1 MQIVTK
7 VPNGKLLKIDLEL
20 QDSKIQKINLRGDFF
35 MYPEEAITDLEDFLL
50 GQSIDKNLSKLI
62 DGFLAEKQVQVYGF
76 TAQDLEDILMQQL

>member
-7 VPNGKLLKIDLEL
+7 VPNGKLLKIDLDL
-20 QDSKIQKINLRGDFF
+20 QDTRIQKISLRGDFF

-50 GQSIDKNLSKLI
+50 GQSVDNNLSKLI
-62 DGFLAEKQVQVYGF
+62 DDFLAEKQVQVYGF